1 MSDLA
6 TELKRYIEGEVRF
19 DEYSRI
25 LYSTDASIYQIEPI
39 GVVIP
44 KHKDDV
50 IVTIKTANERGI
62 PVLPRGAGTGLAGGA
77 VGKAVILDM
86 TKYMNQI
93 LEINTEEQ
101 WVRVQP
107 GVILDELNA
116 YLKGYGFL
124 FGPDVATSNR
134 ASIGGMIGN
143 NSSGA
148 RSLIYGKTVD
158 NVLEVTVIL
167 SNGEEAVF
175 KPLSED
181 ELNAKIQNDGLER
194 QIYQE
199 VRRIVAEN
207 REEILQRYPK
217 IMRRVAGYN
226 LDEFIVTRENE
237 KIWQKGQDGKMARW
251 QVPSSPLAPLPPCP
265 PQFNLAKLIVGS
277 EGTLAT
283 VLEAKVKIAPRPK
296 MTAVDVI
303 HFDNFIQSME
313 ATNEALQCGPSAVEV
328 VDKTVLDLTKESI
341 QYSRLRTFLQGE
353 PEAILIVE
361 FYGDSQEELLEKI
374 DNLEKR
380 FKAKGYGYAFVRALS
395 AEDISKVWRVRK
407 AGLALLMGMKGDA
420 KPTGFVEDTAVS
432 PEKLPE
438 YIRRFKQ
445 IIDDHGTTA
454 AYYAHASVGCL
465 HIRPILNLKKGS
477 EVEKLRSI
485 SEKIADLVLEFDGA
499 ISAEHGDGLARSCF
513 VEKAFGPK
521 LYKAFQEVKQV
532 FDPKGIM
539 NPGKIVHALP
549 MDENLRYGEGY
560 QTIPYPSRES
570 EAGQTYFDFS
580 ADGGFAGAI
589 EMCSGVGV
597 CRKTLEGTMC
607 PSFMYTREEEHSTR
621 GRANALRAALCGDLP
636 KEELTGKRLY
646 DVLDLCLGCKSC
658 KSECPSNVDM
668 AKIKYEFL
676 AHYYKENG
684 LPLRNWLFGNIETLN
699 WLGCEFV
706 PLSNWVMRRRIVKWA
721 FDRFVGID
729 KRRQF
734 PHFAPQ
740 TFERWLKQRKK
751 GKSNAPAEPPKK
763 VVLFHDTYMNYND
776 PQIGIATTKILEAAG
791 YEIILPD
798 KKCCG
803 KPMISKGM
811 LEKAIKNAQYNVEHL
826 AVYAEQGYP
835 IVGCEP
841 SCMLTIRDDYPDLI
855 DDERAELVAKN
866 TYTIEEFLVRL
877 HENGELNPP
886 FFPPLEKGGGGDF
899 KGNRKKILL
908 HGHCYQKALIGTAA
922 LIKLLKLPGYDVEEI
937 DSGCCGMAGA
947 FGYEKEHYEIS
958 MGIGA
963 MRLFKAINSQN
974 PPLPPF
980 SKGGQGEFEVVASGT
995 SCRQQIA
1002 DGTGKR
1008 AKHPVEVLAEA
1019 L

>member
-1 MSDLA
+1 
-6 TELKRYIEGEVRF
+6 
-19 DEYSRI
+19 
-25 LYSTDASIYQIEPI
+25 
-39 GVVIP
+39 
-44 KHKDDV
+44 
-50 IVTIKTANERGI
+50 
-62 PVLPRGAGTGLAGGA
+62 
-77 VGKAVILDM
+77 
-86 TKYMNQI
+86 
-93 LEINTEEQ
+93 
-101 WVRVQP
+101 
-107 GVILDELNA
+107 
-116 YLKGYGFL
+116 
-124 FGPDVATSNR
+124 
-134 ASIGGMIGN
+134 
-143 NSSGA
+143 
-148 RSLIYGKTVD
+148 
-158 NVLEVTVIL
+158 
-167 SNGEEAVF
+167 
-175 KPLSED
+175 
-181 ELNAKIQNDGLER
+181 
-194 QIYQE
+194 
-199 VRRIVAEN
+199 
-207 REEILQRYPK
+207 
-217 IMRRVAGYN
+217 
-226 LDEFIVTRENE
+226 
-237 KIWQKGQDGKMARW
+237 MARW
-251 QVPSSPLAPLPPCP
+251 QDGKGASALQPPCP
-265 PQFNLAKLIVGS
+265 PPFNLAKLIVGS

-283 VLEAKVKIAPRPK
+283 VLETKVKIAPRPK
-296 MTAVDVI
+296 MTAVDVV
-303 HFDNFIQSME
+303 HFDDFIQSMR

-328 VDKTVLDLTKESI
+328 VDKTVLDLTRESI
-341 QYSRLRTFLQGE
+341 QYSRLRTFLRGD
-353 PEAILIVE
+353 PEAILIIE

-374 DNLEKR
+374 ENLEKR

-395 AEDISKVWRVRK
+395 TEDISKVWRVRK

-420 KPTGFVEDTAVS
+420 KPTGFVEDTAVP
-432 PEKLPE
+432 PENLPE

-485 SEKIADLVLEFDGA
+485 SEKIADLVLEFGGA
-499 ISAEHGDGLARSCF
+499 ISAEHGDGLARSYL

-521 LYKAFQEVKQV
+521 LYKAFQEVKQA

-539 NPGKIVHALP
+539 NPGKIVNALP
-549 MDENLRYGEGY
+549 MDENLRYGADY
-560 QTIPYPSRES
+560 QTIPSPPAAVGAGVKPRVVRGLNPHTTAQ
-570 EAGQTYFDFS
+570 AGQTYFDFS

-597 CRKTLEGTMC
+597 CRKTLEGVMC

-684 LPLRNWLFGNIETLN
+684 LPLRNWLFGNIELLN
-699 WLGCEFV
+699 RFGCAFA
-706 PLSNWVMRRRIVKWA
+706 PLSNWMMRLPIIKWA

-740 TFERWLKQRKK
+740 TFETWFKKRKK
-751 GKSNAPAEPPKK
+751 RDSKAPAAPPKK
-763 VVLFHDTYMNYND
+763 VVLFHDTYLNYND
-776 PQIGIATTKILEAAG
+776 PQIGIATTKILRAAG

-866 TYTIEEFLVRL
+866 TYIIEEFLVML
-877 HENGELNPP
+877 HENGELNLP
-886 FFPPLEKGGGGDF
+886 FSPPLEKGG
-899 KGNRKKILL
+899 RKKILL
-908 HGHCYQKALIGTAA
+908 HGHCYQKALIGTAP
-922 LIKLLKLPGYDVEEI
+922 LIKLLKLPGCEVEEI

>member
-1 MSDLA
+1 LNDLL
-6 TELKRYIEGEVRF
+6 TELEQQIEGEVRF
-19 DEYSRI
+19 DQYSEI

-44 KHKDDV
+44 KHKEDV
-50 IVTIKTANERGI
+50 IATIKIAHELGF
-62 PVLPRGAGTGLAGGA
+62 PLLPRGAGTGLTGGA
-77 VGKAVILDM
+77 VGHAIIMDM

-107 GVILDELNA
+107 GVVLDELNT
-116 YLKGYGFL
+116 YLKEYGFL

-134 ASIGGMIGN
+134 ASVGGMIGN

-148 RSLIYGKTVD
+148 RSIVYGKTVD
-158 NVLEVTVIL
+158 NVLEVTVAL
-167 SNGEEAVF
+167 SNGEEVVF
-175 KPLSED
+175 KQVND
-181 ELNAKIQNDGLER
+181 EELAAKTQWEGEAPAEPEN

-199 VRRIVAEN
+199 VKRIVDEN
-207 REEILQRYPK
+207 REEIRQKYPK

-226 LDEFIVTRENE
+226 LDEFI
-237 KIWQKGQDGKMARW
+237 ARGEDET
-251 QVPSSPLAPLPPCP
+251 SNPP
-265 PQFNLAKLIVGS
+265 FNLAKLIVGS

-283 VLEAKVKIAPRPK
+283 VLEAKVKIAPMPK
-296 MTAVDVI
+296 MKAIDVV
-303 HFDNFIQSME
+303 HFDDFIQSME
-313 ATNEALQCGPSAVEV
+313 ATNEALQCDPSAVEV

-341 QYSRLRTFLQGE
+341 QYSKLRTFLEGD

-361 FYGDSQEELLEKI
+361 FYGDSEAELAEKI
-374 DNLEKR
+374 ENLEKR
-380 FKAKGYGYAFVRALS
+380 FKAKGYGYGFVRALS
-395 AEDISKVWRVRK
+395 EEEIAKIWRVRK

-445 IIDDHGTTA
+445 IIDDHDTTA

-477 EVEKLRSI
+477 DVEKMRSI
-485 SEKIADLVLEFDGA
+485 SEKIADLVLEFGGA
-499 ISAEHGDGLARSCF
+499 ISAEHGDGLARSYW
-513 VEKAFGPK
+513 VEKAFGAK

-539 NPGKIVHALP
+539 NPGKIVNAP
-549 MDENLRYGEGY
+549 SMDENLRFGADY
-560 QTIPYPSRES
+560 QTVPYE
-570 EAGQTYFDFS
+570 TFFDFS
-580 ADGGFAGAI
+580 ADGGFGGAI

-597 CRKTLEGTMC
+597 CRKTLEGVMC

-621 GRANALRAALCGDLP
+621 GRANALRAALCGHLS

-646 DVLDLCLGCKSC
+646 EVLDLCLGCKSC

-668 AKIKYEFL
+668 SKIKYEFL
-676 AHYYKENG
+676 AHYYEENG

-699 WLGCEFV
+699 KLGCAFA
-706 PLSNWVMRRRIVKWA
+706 PLSNWMMRRGIVKWM
-721 FDRFVGID
+721 FDQFIGID

-734 PHFAPQ
+734 PNFASQ
-740 TFERWLKQRKK
+740 TFESWFKK
-751 GKSNAPAEPPKK
+751 RRRGESEAPAELPKK
-763 VVLFHDTYMNYND
+763 VVLFHDTYLNYND
-776 PQIGIATTKILEAAG
+776 SQIGIATVKILEAAG

-811 LEKAIKNAQYNVEHL
+811 LEKAIKNAQYNIEHL

-841 SCMLTIRDDYPDLI
+841 SCILTIRDDYPDLI
-855 DDERAELVAKN
+855 DDDRAELVAEN
-866 TYTIEEFLVRL
+866 TYTIEEFLAML
-877 HENGELNPP
+877 HEKGELD
-886 FFPPLEKGGGGDF
+886 LDF
-899 KGNRKKILL
+899 NGNQKKLLL
-908 HGHCYQKALIGTAA
+908 HGHCYQKALVGTAPA
-922 LIKLLKLPGYDVEEI
+922 LELLNLPPGYEAEEI

-947 FGYEKEHYEIS
+947 FGYEKEHYEFS
-958 MGIGA
+958 MGVGE
-963 MRLFKAINSQN
+963 MRLFKAINSQT
-974 PPLPPF
+974 
-980 SKGGQGEFEVVASGT
+980 GDFEVVASGT
-995 SCRQQIA
+995 SCRHQIK
-1002 DGTGKR
+1002 DGTGKK

>member
-1 MSDLA
+1 MNDLIN
-6 TELKRYIEGEVRF
+6 ELERQIEGEVRF
-19 DEYSRI
+19 DEYSKI

-44 KHKDDV
+44 KHKEDV
-50 IVTIKTANERGI
+50 IATIKIANELGV
-62 PVLPRGAGTGLAGGA
+62 PLLPRGAGTGLTGGA
-77 VGKAVILDM
+77 VGKAVMMDM

-107 GVILDELNA
+107 GVVLDELNA
-116 YLKGYGFL
+116 YLKSYGFL

-148 RSLIYGKTVD
+148 RSIVYGKTVD
-158 NVLEVTVIL
+158 NVLEVTVAL

-175 KPLSED
+175 KSLSNEGLTARMQWESEASAGESEAPA
-181 ELNAKIQNDGLER
+181 ELES
-194 QIYQE
+194 QIY
-199 VRRIVAEN
+199 RKIKRIVDEN
-207 REEILQRYPK
+207 REDVLQRYPK

-237 KIWQKGQDGKMARW
+237 RIPNSDD
-251 QVPSSPLAPLPPCP
+251 PP
-265 PQFNLAKLIVGS
+265 FNLAKLIVGS

-283 VLEAKVKIAPRPK
+283 VLEAKVKIAPMPK
-296 MTAVDVI
+296 MKAIDVI
-303 HFDNFIQSME
+303 HFDDFIQSME
-313 ATNEALQCGPSAVEV
+313 ATNEALQCDPSAVEV

-341 QYSRLRTFLQGE
+341 QYSRLRTFIQGD
-353 PEAILIVE
+353 PQAILIVE
-361 FYGDSQEELLEKI
+361 FYGNSQEELGEKI

-380 FKAKGYGYAFVRALS
+380 FKAKGYGYAFVQALS
-395 AEDISKVWRVRK
+395 EEEITKVWRVRK

-445 IIDDHGTTA
+445 IIDDHDTTA

-465 HIRPILNLKKGS
+465 HIRPILNLKQDSG
-477 EVEKLRSI
+477 VEKMRSI
-485 SEKIADLVLEFDGA
+485 SEKIADLVLEFGGA
-499 ISAEHGDGLARSCF
+499 ISAEHGDGLARSCW
-513 VEKAFGPK
+513 VEKAFGAK
-521 LYKAFQEVKQV
+521 LYKAFQEVKLA

-539 NPGKIVHALP
+539 NPGKIVNGLP
-549 MDENLRYGEGY
+549 MDENLRYGVDY
-560 QTIPYPSRES
+560 QTVPY
-570 EAGQTYFDFS
+570 QTYFDFS

-589 EMCSGVGV
+589 EMCSGIGV

-621 GRANALRAALCGDLP
+621 GRANALRAALCGHLP
-636 KEELTGKRLY
+636 KEELTGERLY
-646 DVLDLCLGCKSC
+646 EVLDLCLGCKSC

-668 AKIKYEFL
+668 SKIKYEFL

-699 WLGCEFV
+699 KLGCAFA
-706 PLSNWVMRRRIVKWA
+706 PLSNWMMRRRIVKWG
-721 FDRFVGID
+721 FDRLVGID

-734 PHFAPQ
+734 PKFASQ
-740 TFERWLKQRKK
+740 TFDTWFKK
-751 GKSNAPAEPPKK
+751 REAISRPKK
-763 VVLFHDTYMNYND
+763 VVFFHDTYLNYND
-776 PQIGIATTKILEAAG
+776 SQIGIATVKILEAAG

-811 LEKAIKNAQYNVEHL
+811 LEKAIENARYNVEHL

-866 TYTIEEFLVRL
+866 TYTIEEFLFML
-877 HENGELNPP
+877 HENGELN
-886 FFPPLEKGGGGDF
+886 LDF
-899 KGNRKKILL
+899 NGNQKKILL
-908 HGHCYQKALIGTAA
+908 HGHCYQKALVGTAPA
-922 LIKLLKLPGYDVEEI
+922 IQLLKLPPGYEVEEI

-947 FGYEKEHYEIS
+947 FGYEKEHYDIS
-958 MGIGA
+958 IGIGE
-963 MRLFKAINSQN
+963 MQLFKAINSQT
-974 PPLPPF
+974 
-980 SKGGQGEFEVVASGT
+980 GEFEVVASGT

-1002 DGTGKR
+1002 DGTGKQ